1 MKRTITIF
9 LASIFLLSSAALAHQ
24 RQRFIPREVQNPPEQ
39 QEQLTAEQKE
49 EIQKLRQEWNKS
61 KIKIDA
67 DLKVARIE
75 LQEFLKDESVTERQ
89 IRLQLEKIAALDV
102 RLKLG
107 DIMLQKSLN
116 ELITPEQRKQLQE
129 QKTQDAR
136 RPFRLIFDRVRSFN
150 RGTGLQR
157 LFRYHGRTSGRMRIF
172 DNTRRIR
179 DRASINDF
187 RGQNRER
194 MMPSD
199 QRRDTRESLQNR
211 RSNFNIRNSIE
222 DFRGLGRRG
231 FNTNIPDALMPGIQ
245 MRQSRTG
252 GRGGILAPMRR
263 SGIGR
268 EPAEDIRLPQPPP
281 MPFIPAESEEIYL
294 MEDVLIYESFEVPPP
309 PAPVK

>member
-24 RQRFIPREVQNPPEQ
+24 RQRILLRQVQNPPEQ

-61 KIKIDA
+61 KIQIDA

-75 LQEFLKDESVTERQ
+75 LQEFLKDESATERQ

-102 RLKLG
+102 RFKLG

-116 ELITPEQRKQLQE
+116 ELITPEQQKQLQQ
-129 QKTQDAR
+129 QKTRDAR
-136 RPFRLIFDRVRSFN
+136 RPRETLLDRVRLLN
-150 RGTGLQR
+150 RGTGLQG
-157 LFRYHGRTSGRMRIF
+157 LFRYRGRTSGRIRIF

-179 DRASINDF
+179 DRASVDDF
-187 RGQNRER
+187 RGRNREQT
-194 MMPSD
+194 MPSD

-211 RSNFNIRNSIE
+211 VGNFNIRNSIE
-222 DFRGLGRRG
+222 NFRGIDRRG
-231 FNTNIPDALMPGIQ
+231 FNIDIPDALMPGIQ
-245 MRQSRTG
+245 MRQSRINV
-252 GRGGILAPMRR
+252 RGGMLAPMRR
-263 SGIGR
+263 GGIGR
-268 EPAEDIRLPQPPP
+268 EPAGDIRLPQPPP
-281 MPFIPAESEEIYL
+281 VPFIPAESEEIYL
-294 MEDVLIYESFEVPPP
+294 MEDVLIYEFFEAPPP